1 LRQPEGRRR
10 ADHAAAHHHRVIPIL
25 RCLHIGYVF
34 CVNARH
40 PTRHGVLR
48 SVPDFRFGFR
58 LRAIFPR
65 AGHNGGK

>member
-1 LRQPEGRRR
+1 M
-10 ADHAAAHHHRVIPIL
+10 

-40 PTRHGVLR
+40 PTRYGVLR
-48 SVPDFRFGFR
+48 SVPDFRSGFR